1 MFLMDIDGAKTKIN
15 NLKDEINFHN
25 RQYYQLDSPT
35 ISDAEYDRLMAELI
49 SLEESH
55 PELVTENSPTRRIGA
70 PPLDKF
76 ETVIHTKQM
85 LSLSNANTPEEFHE
99 FDDRVKRLLKTDVD
113 IEYVGE
119 PKLDG
124 LAVELIYR
132 DGGFALGSTRGDGIS
147 GENVTINLRTIKS
160 IPLSLLR
167 SEENPIPGLLEVRGE
182 VFIGIEDFRKLNA
195 VREESGQPPFAN
207 PRNAAA
213 GSLRQLDSS
222 ITAQRP
228 LDFFCYGVGAV
239 EGISFSTQSEML
251 EAFGSWG
258 LKINDRYRV
267 LSGAGEAISYHEEM
281 EAIRDSLP
289 YEIDG
294 VVIKVNGFAR
304 QKSLGSTSSA
314 PRWAV
319 AYKFAPR
326 MAETKVL
333 KIDVNVGRTGVLTPT
348 ALLDPVRLSGV
359 TVSRASLHNQDE
371 VERKDIRVG
380 DRVIVERAGE
390 VIPYVVRSIKE
401 RREGS
406 EVKFQMP
413 KACPVCG
420 GHVVKLEG
428 EVAYRCINASCP
440 AKLKEGLFHFA
451 SKSAMD
457 IDGLGIK
464 LIGQL
469 VDKGLVV
476 DFSDLYRIGREE
488 WSGLE
493 RMSDKSADNIL
504 ESIERSKEVRL
515 DRFIYALGIRHV
527 GGHLASVLAD
537 EFGNLDTLMKAGK
550 ESLTAIDGIGEE
562 VAQSV
567 VEFFAEKKNLD
578 LIDSLK
584 KAGVVVKGSKKLKN
598 GLLSGKRFV
607 ITGTLDTMSRSE
619 AEERI
624 TALGGNASSSVSRNT
639 DYLVSGENPGSK
651 LDRAGELG
659 VNIISEDDLI
669 KILGG

>member
-1 MFLMDIDGAKTKIN
+1 MDIDGARKRIEK
-15 NLKDEINFHN
+15 LKEEITFHN

-35 ISDAEYDRLMAELI
+35 ITDAEYDRLMAELI
-49 SLEESH
+49 SLEESY
-55 PELVTENSPTRRIGA
+55 PELVAEDSPTRRVGA

-76 ETVIHTKQM
+76 ETVLHTEQM
-85 LSLSNANTPEEFHE
+85 LSLSNVNSPEEFRE
-99 FDDRVKRLLKTDVD
+99 FNDRVKRLLKTDGD

-132 DGGFALGSTRGDGIS
+132 DGVFALGSTRGDGVS
-147 GENVTINLRTIKS
+147 GENVTVNLRTIKS
-160 IPLSLLR
+160 IPLSLLG
-167 SEENPIPGLLEVRGE
+167 SERNPVPSLLEVRGE
-182 VFIGIEDFRKLNA
+182 VFIGVEDFRALNSS
-195 VREESGQPPFAN
+195 REENGQPPFAN

-222 ITAQRP
+222 ITAGRP

-239 EGISFSTQSEML
+239 DGASFNTQSDML
-251 EAFGSWG
+251 EAFKSWG
-258 LKINDRYRV
+258 LKVNDRYS
-267 LSGAGEAISYHEEM
+267 LLTGADDAIRYHVEM
-281 EAIRDSLP
+281 EAMRDSLP

-294 VVIKVNGFAR
+294 VVIKVNDFSLQR
-304 QKSLGSTSSA
+304 RLGSTSSA
-314 PRWAV
+314 PRWAA

-326 MAETKVL
+326 TAETKVL
-333 KIDVNVGRTGVLTPT
+333 DIVVNVGRTGVLTPT
-348 ALLDPVRLSGV
+348 ALLEPVRLSGV

-371 VERKDIRVG
+371 IERKDIRVG
-380 DRVIVERAGE
+380 DRVVVERAGE
-390 VIPYVVRSIKE
+390 VIPYVVRSMKE
-401 RREGS
+401 SRDGS
-406 EVKFQMP
+406 EVQFKMP

-451 SKSAMD
+451 SKGTMD

-469 VDKGLVV
+469 VDRGLVRN
-476 DFSDLYRIGREE
+476 FSDLFRITREE

-493 RMSDKSADNIL
+493 RMADKSADNIL
-504 ESIERSKEVRL
+504 ESIESSKEVRL
-515 DRFIYALGIRHV
+515 DRFIHALGIRHV
-527 GGHLASVLAD
+527 GAHLASVLAY
-537 EFGNLDTLMKAGK
+537 EFGELASLMRADKDG
-550 ESLTAIDGIGEE
+550 LTAIEGIGEE

-578 LIDSLK
+578 LIESLK
-584 KAGVVVKGSKKLKN
+584 NAGVVVKGSEKPKD
-598 GLLSGKRFV
+598 GPLSGKRFV
-607 ITGTLDTMSRSE
+607 ITGTLDSMSRSE

-624 TALGGNASSSVSRNT
+624 TALGGKSSSSVSKNT
-639 DYLVSGENPGSK
+639 DYLVLGENPGSK
-651 LDRAGELG
+651 LDKARELG
-659 VNIISEDDLI
+659 VEVISEEDLI
-669 KILGG
+669 KILEV